1 MSEKAVYLQIRN
13 IRSGWARN
21 LTVASRI
28 LDRSFWCRTKA
39 TLRFT
44 CELKKLNMTKRSRK
58 ISCLSFRG
66 AIDWNSDSN
75 KLNSQINGKYVLSMR
90 SFYHRILERKHT
102 ERPGDATGSKV
113 SAIQSKLFSC
123 LFNCTRSKHE
133 NVTETQYSW
142 VLRRPVIELP
152 LTFGSRT
159 ALLPIAIC
167 SPFPIRRWIDSIF
180 HWGRKKARQF
190 TPHTAKHVAL
200 YAYFPASE
208 GGTHPGSVVCIGLPY
223 RGYSSCPT
231 PTRVFR
237 ISIFIEHPYLR
248 CSCVHGMIDVAERRH
263 TRSYAKLLVNALY
276 TQHAKAYVP
285 YRLPQ
290 RASNRGRPQLL
301 IFAGMLRWIPENAN
315 HRDVFSP
322 RWDGRTKVEA

>member
-223 RGYSSCPT
+223 RGYSSCPQHESFGSQYSLSIRTYDVLVYTAWSTSRSVDT
-231 PTRVFR
+231 PDLTQSSWSTLFTHNMLKHMCLTVFHKGH
-237 ISIFIEHPYLR
+237 S
-248 CSCVHGMIDVAERRH
+248 D
-263 TRSYAKLLVNALY
+263 
-276 TQHAKAYVP
+276 
-285 YRLPQ
+285 
-290 RASNRGRPQLL
+290 RGRRQLL

-315 HRDVFSP
+315 HRDVFAP